1 MDPEELQSSEENER
15 ARAERA
21 YQEYVN
27 GMRSFRSSSGMTDEI
42 PYMLAAPTPPAAS
55 EQPPVSTQPAPQTA
69 SEVVRSLEIPQVP
82 RRPQPAPQAPAG
94 PQAATGAPVPA
105 GVVNLG
111 PQPVEQAPAA
121 PAQGVGII
129 PPETFAN
136 PALPTSMQELD
147 LARELALR
155 QGVYTGIPTR
165 ARTVRTE
172 TTAGPVSPETA
183 QALEASDLNRRA
195 ALKFRAAQQAEGLGQ
210 QGGIFEQA
218 DVESQLEAQRQQQAA
233 EDQARTMRWQ
243 TERADNINQQVLSGR
258 IDPNRVL
265 GDSFSGGRIAAALG
279 LFISGLAQGEQGANS
294 FLQIINQTIDRDIA
308 AQMANMDN
316 LRAGAQNQQ
325 NLVGMYRTVFGDE
338 TAAREA
344 ARATMLQSVAQ
355 KLQAQQA
362 RMAQA
367 GQQPA
372 LMLALA
378 ELDAAQA
385 SAAAA
390 AQQAQSST
398 VRTVTQTQS
407 SGGVRNG
414 RDLAAARVLTN
425 IAQAREQAGAR
436 AVAGVREGM
445 ETVGQLQQRA
455 NPPADPE
462 LVIRYGDKRT
472 ANLGA
477 EQAIR
482 RIRNIIAR
490 NREDVPGAGMIDRLR
505 PNFLQSFDGR
515 LMVSELGN
523 LKALYLK
530 GTTGAVANQMEQE
543 NAENLTRG
551 VTEEDL
557 FDRIN
562 RMEQLVMEQR
572 RVQDASFPPEVVR
585 TFQARMGPP
594 PPQPLPVQGRQ
605 QR

>member
-1 MDPEELQSSEENER
+1 MDPELESSLENEA
-15 ARAERA
+15 ARQAAAREAARRGFSA
-21 YQEYVN
+21 YRQVLDAP
-27 GMRSFRSSSGMTDEI
+27 DEV
-42 PYMLAAPTPPAAS
+42 PYMIAAP

-69 SEVVRSLEIPQVP
+69 SEVVRSLEISQVP

-94 PQAATGAPVPA
+94 PQAATGAPVPT

-129 PPETFAN
+129 PPEIYTNPNAGVAN
-136 PALPTSMQELD
+136 QILGESYAALQG
-147 LARELALR
+147 R
-155 QGVYTGIPTR
+155 GVYTGPPTR
-165 ARTVRTE
+165 TRSVQTFNIP
-172 TTAGPVSPETA
+172 GPVSA
-183 QALEASDLNRRA
+183 EASEALSASDEAYKA
-195 ALKFRAAQQAEGLGQ
+195 ALRARSEATARGLGQ
-210 QGGIFEQA
+210 QGEIFEQA
-218 DVESQLEAQRQQQAA
+218 DLQSQLEAQRQQQAA
-233 EDQARTMRWQ
+233 EDQARTMQWQ

-362 RMAQA
+362 RMGQA
-367 GQQPA
+367 GQGPA
-372 LMLALA
+372 LQLALA
-378 ELDAAQA
+378 ELERAK
-385 SAAAA
+385 AAADVA
-390 AQQAQSST
+390 AQQAQGATVST
-398 VRTVTQTQS
+398 RTQDIRT
-407 SGGVRNG
+407 GGVVGGPNYRLSNALRQLG
-414 RDLAAARVLTN
+414 TDINATGVAN
-425 IAQAREQAGAR
+425 QQA
-436 AVAGVREGM
+436 VRQTA

-515 LMVSELGN
+515 LMASELGN

-557 FDRIN
+557 FDRID

>member
-1 MDPEELQSSEENER
+1 MDPDELQSSEENER
-15 ARAERA
+15 ARADRA

-27 GMRSFRSSSGMTDEI
+27 GMRGFRSGLGMADEI
-42 PYMLAAPTPPAAS
+42 PYMLAAPGQVPAS
-55 EQPPVSTQPAPQTA
+55 TMPVPQTA
-69 SEVVRSLEIPQVP
+69 SEVVRSIDVPQVP

-94 PQAATGAPVPA
+94 PQAATGAPVPT

-121 PAQGVGII
+121 PEQGVGII
-129 PPETFAN
+129 PPEVAQNITTPFVLQQLQGAAEAIDR
-136 PALPTSMQELD
+136 PA
-147 LARELALR
+147 
-155 QGVYTGIPTR
+155 VYTGIPTR
-165 ARTVRTE
+165 VRSVRTVTTPGEVSAE
-172 TTAGPVSPETA
+172 TL
-183 QALEASDLNRRA
+183 QALGASDEAYRA
-195 ALKFRAAQQAEGLGQ
+195 ALRARSEATARGLGQ
-210 QGGIFEQA
+210 QGEIFEQA
-218 DVESQLEAQRQQQAA
+218 DLQSQLEAQRQQQAA
-233 EDQARTMRWQ
+233 EDQARTMQWQ

-378 ELDAAQA
+378 ELDRAKA

-390 AQQAQSST
+390 AQQAQDT
-398 VRTVTQTQS
+398 NVRTITQTQS
-407 SGGVRNG
+407 SGGMRGGSNLREAEARRKLAETAGQFGANERTGIRELYKTAGELRQQAAPPSADNSLVVQYG
-414 RDLAAARVLTN
+414 SKLAAN
-425 IAQAREQAGAR
+425 I
-436 AVAGVREGM
+436 
-445 ETVGQLQQRA
+445 
-455 NPPADPE
+455 N
-462 LVIRYGDKRT
+462 
-472 ANLGA
+472 A
-477 EQAIR
+477 EQAYQ
-482 RIRNIIAR
+482 RIRAIVSRSRGDI
-490 NREDVPGAGMIDRLR
+490 PGLGFVDRLR
-505 PNFLQSFDGR
+505 PGFLQSEEGR
-515 LMVSELGN
+515 LLQAEVGN
-523 LKALYLK
+523 MTAEYLHA
-530 GTTGAVANQMEQE
+530 TTGAVSTALEREAAQ
-543 NAENLTRG
+543 NLIQG
-551 VTEEDL
+551 LTEGDFL
-557 FDRIN
+557 DRLD
-562 RMEQLVMEQR
+562 RMGQNIEAHR
-572 RVQDASFPPEVVR
+572 RALDASYPPEVVQ

-594 PPQPLPVQGRQ
+594 RPQPLPAQGRQ

>member
-1 MDPEELQSSEENER
+1 
-15 ARAERA
+15 
-21 YQEYVN
+21 
-27 GMRSFRSSSGMTDEI
+27 MTDEI
-42 PYMLAAPTPPAAS
+42 PYMLAAPTPPAAP
-55 EQPPVSTQPAPQTA
+55 EQPPVSTQPVPQTA
-69 SEVVRSLEIPQVP
+69 SEVVRSLEVPQVP

-94 PQAATGAPVPA
+94 PQAATGAPVPT

-121 PAQGVGII
+121 PEQGVGII

-136 PALPTSMQELD
+136 PLLPQAERDFQYAEQEL
-147 LARELALR
+147 LR
-155 QGVYTGIPTR
+155 RGVYTGVPT
-165 ARTVRTE
+165 RTVRTV
-172 TTAGPVSPETA
+172 TTPGAVDPETA
-183 QALEASDLNRRA
+183 RSLAMSDLDRRA

-390 AQQAQSST
+390 AQQAQDTT
-398 VRTVTQTQS
+398 VRTMTQRT
-407 SGGVRNG
+407 GGVVGGRNIP
-414 RDLAAARVLTN
+414 AARAFTQLG
-425 IAQAREQAGAR
+425 QAREQAGAR
-436 AVAGVREGM
+436 GVEGVREGI

-455 NPPADPE
+455 APPSADNS
-462 LVIRYGDKRT
+462 LVVQYGSKLA
-472 ANLGA
+472 ANINA
-477 EQAIR
+477 EQAYQ
-482 RIRNIIAR
+482 RIRAIVSRSRGDI
-490 NREDVPGAGMIDRLR
+490 PGLGFVDRLR
-505 PNFLQSFDGR
+505 PGFLQSEEGR
-515 LMVSELGN
+515 LLQAEVGN
-523 LKALYLK
+523 MTAEYLHA
-530 GTTGAVANQMEQE
+530 TTGAVSTALEREAAQ
-543 NAENLTRG
+543 NLIQG
-551 VTEEDL
+551 LTEGDFL
-557 FDRIN
+557 DRLD
-562 RMEQLVMEQR
+562 RMGQNIEAHR
-572 RVQDASFPPEVVR
+572 RTLDASYPPEVVQ

-594 PPQPLPVQGRQ
+594 RPQPLPVQGRQ